1 MEVHLLTAKVP
12 AVSVSVELALV
23 VSAVLVPAVPEVSVS
38 VGLALVVSAVLVP
51 AVSVPVVH
59 VRSQYPP
66 SMVSCN
72 HHCTSRECHQ
82 MDNRHKLRHRQTCCS
97 NTSEQPKPIRPGMQR
112 K

>member
-38 VGLALVVSAVLVP
+38 VGLALVVSAV
-51 AVSVPVVH
+51 SVLAVH
-59 VRSQYPP
+59 VRSQHPP

-72 HHCTSRECHQ
+72 HHCTSRECHR

-97 NTSEQPKPIRPGMQR
+97 NTSKQPTPIRPGMQR